1 MNGELR
7 RFYRKPEEGETQTK
21 NNNRKKNNDPSNN
34 QSNKIG
40 KGYARDHGTIDIYIN
55 ASTGQVICAVSGAD
69 DNPTRFLQE
78 NADFKI
84 SKDTLWLPEE
94 LYKNFIPE
102 NNKILELVQKYQKYT
117 GTEYKY
123 PPGNCAE
130 ASAEALRMYLG
141 FESNGWEHHTVH
153 VDVKNNTVTVKEQ
166 EMCDFCKAVFLTGE
180 KLKEFHEEMKRKVE
194 PYEKQRGAYNPR
206 EGCPK

>member
-34 QSNKIG
+34 QSQKIG
-40 KGYARDHGTIDIYIN
+40 KGYADDHGTIDIYVN
-55 ASTGQVICAVSGAD
+55 ASTGQVIYAVSGIKN
-69 DNPTRFLQE
+69 NPTRFPSE
-78 NADFKI
+78 NAAFEI
-84 SKDTLWLPEE
+84 SKDTLWLPKE
-94 LYKNFIPE
+94 LYKKFTPE
-102 NNKILELVQKYQKYT
+102 NNAVLKAVLEYQNCT
-117 GTEYKY
+117 GKQYRY
-123 PPGNCAE
+123 QPGNCAE

-153 VDVKNNTVTVKEQ
+153 VDVKEQTYKKQ

-180 KLKEFHEEMKRKVE
+180 KLKEFHEEMIRKKAE
-194 PYEKQRGAYNPR
+194 YKNQRGAHNPR
-206 EGCPK
+206 EGCQK